1 MFEQGQRK
9 EGGRL
14 GTTGGR
20 EIETKGASR
29 AAQSPC
35 WGSRVHDAKAG
46 EQRDGAGWRQTAAP
60 CRPGWGGPL
69 HLVLCDEKPLKVSG
83 LAGDRLRV
91 LFRSVR
97 SGSTQEEDGGVEG
110 ERQGGQAGRRWPGPG
125 RPHGMLG
132 DKKVCLTWDHAQEK
146 QAEW

>member
-1 MFEQGQRK
+1 MMRRQVSNETDRA
-9 EGGRL
+9 GGRP
-14 GTTGGR
+14 R
-20 EIETKGASR
+20 R
-29 AAQSPC
+29 P
-35 WGSRVHDAKAG
+35 AG
-46 EQRDGAGWRQTAAP
+46 LAGGAGV
-60 CRPGWGGPL
+60 GL

-132 DKKVCLTWDHAQEK
+132 DKKVCLTWDHAHEK